1 MQIGLWEVAFL
12 FLLLL
17 GIILVT
23 RLTTQIQI
31 KRVCPDCGLVMRTKV
46 LSCPTCG
53 RSLSTKTKGRNN
65 DDDSTT

>member
-46 LSCPTCG
+46 SICPTCG
-53 RSLSTKTKGRNN
+53 RSLVTKHNRRI
-65 DDDSTT
+65 

>member
-23 RLTTQIQI
+23 RITTQIQI
-31 KRVCPDCGLVMRTKV
+31 KRVCPDCGLVIRTKV
-46 LSCPTCG
+46 SICPTCG
-53 RSLSTKTKGRNN
+53 RSLV
-65 DDDSTT
+65 